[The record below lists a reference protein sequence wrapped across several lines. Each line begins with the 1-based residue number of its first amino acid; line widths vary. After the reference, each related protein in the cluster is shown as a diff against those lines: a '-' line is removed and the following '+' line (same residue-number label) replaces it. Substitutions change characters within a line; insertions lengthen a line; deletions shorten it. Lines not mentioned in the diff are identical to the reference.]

1 MAHQIFTARRALAT
15 MFISAFV
22 SSPASAS
29 PITISE
35 AVHRAADVGPAVVQA
50 RGAVSAAE
58 ARARLAGL
66 RLNPEVGLAVEG
78 FGGTGEYRGVR
89 QSETTLSVSQRF
101 ELGGKRTARR
111 DVAEAE
117 LRGAQISLLQARTE
131 ARSGATTRFAEL
143 SVARDRLA
151 LAMASEARARELAR
165 IVRLLVEAGREPPL
179 RALRAQAAAAE
190 VEATRRAAETALL
203 QASSALASVL
213 GQGDTQVEAEGSY
226 ELGPQG
232 TPSSHALNAP
242 YPTET
247 PSLPVQLAL
256 AERDA
261 ARARLRLEQAG
272 AIPDVTGDFGIR
284 RIESSRDLALV
295 AGISVPI
302 PLANNNR
309 NAVQAARIEAELAE
323 ARLAQAQREDIRL
336 VRDAR
341 SGLDAANARVASLEL
356 SGLREAR
363 EAVRLAE
370 IGYRA
375 GKFSLLELLDAQSA
389 LNQAET
395 SLLDAKLAR
404 AQAAATLAKVIAR

>member
-1 MAHQIFTARRALAT
+1 MAPRIFTVRTALAT
-15 MFISAFV
+15 MFISALV
-22 SSPASAS
+22 SSPTFAS

-35 AVHRAADVGPAVVQA
+35 AVHRADDVGPAVVQA

-78 FGGTGEYRGVR
+78 FGGTGEYRGIR

-111 DVAEAE
+111 EVAEAE
-117 LRGAQISLLQARTE
+117 LRGAKIRLLQARTE
-131 ARSGATTRFAEL
+131 AKSGAATRFAEL

-151 LAMASEARARELAR
+151 LAMASEARAREMAR

-190 VEATRRAAETALL
+190 VEATRRAAEATLL
-203 QASSALASVL
+203 QAGSALASVL
-213 GQGDTQVEAEGSY
+213 GQGEIQVEAEGPY
-226 ELGPQG
+226 ELAPQEMLG
-232 TPSSHALNAP
+232 SQAMTASPLTATPSF
-242 YPTET
+242 
-247 PSLPVQLAL
+247 PVQLAL

-284 RIESSRDLALV
+284 RIESSKDLALV

-323 ARLAQAQREDIRL
+323 ARLTQAQRENIRSI
-336 VRDAR
+336 RDAR
-341 SGLDAANARVASLEL
+341 SGLDAANARVASLQL

-375 GKFSLLELLDAQSA
+375 GKFSLLELLDVQSA

-404 AQAAATLAKVIAR
+404 AQAAATLSKLTAR

>member
-1 MAHQIFTARRALAT
+1 MARQIFTVRRALTT
-15 MFISAFV
+15 MLISAVV
-22 SSPASAS
+22 SSPTFAS

-50 RGAVSAAE
+50 RGEVSAAE

-78 FGGTGEYRGVR
+78 FGGTGEFRGIR

-190 VEATRRAAETALL
+190 VEATRRAAEATLL
-203 QASSALASVL
+203 QAGSALASVL
-213 GQGDTQVEAEGSY
+213 GQGDTQVEAEGPY
-226 ELGPQG
+226 DLAPQEMPSSQALSATSLSG
-232 TPSSHALNAP
+232 TPSI
-242 YPTET
+242 
-247 PSLPVQLAL
+247 PVQLAL

-284 RIESSRDLALV
+284 RIESSKDLALV

-323 ARLAQAQREDIRL
+323 ARLTQAQREDIRL

-356 SGLREAR
+356 SGLRESR

-404 AQAAATLAKVIAR
+404 AQAAATLAKVTAR

>member
-22 SSPASAS
+22 GSPTSAS

-66 RLNPEVGLAVEG
+66 RLNPELGLAVEG
-78 FGGTGEYRGVR
+78 FGGTGEYRGIR

-111 DVAEAE
+111 DVAQAE

-131 ARSGATTRFAEL
+131 ATSSATTRFAEL

-151 LAMASEARARELAR
+151 LAMSSEARARDLAR

-190 VEATRRAAETALL
+190 VEAARRAAEATLL
-203 QASSALASVL
+203 QAGSALASVL
-213 GQGDTQVEAEGSY
+213 GQGETQVEAAGSY
-226 ELGPQG
+226 ELAPQEMLSSQG
-232 TPSSHALNAP
+232 MTPSRLTA
-242 YPTET
+242 T
-247 PSLPVQLAL
+247 PSFPVQLAL

-309 NAVQAARIEAELAE
+309 NAVQAARIEAEMAE
-323 ARLAQAQREDIRL
+323 ARLIQTQREDIRL

-341 SGLDAANARVASLEL
+341 SSLDAANARVASLQL

-375 GKFSLLELLDAQSA
+375 GKFSLLELLDTQTA

-404 AQAAATLAKVIAR
+404 AQAAATLAKVTAR

>member
-22 SSPASAS
+22 GSPTSAS

-50 RGAVSAAE
+50 RGAVSSAE

-66 RLNPEVGLAVEG
+66 RLNPELGLAVEG
-78 FGGTGEYRGVR
+78 FGGTGEYRGLR
-89 QSETTLSVSQRF
+89 QSETTLSISQRF

-117 LRGAQISLLQARTE
+117 LRGAKISLLQARTE
-131 ARSGATTRFAEL
+131 ATSGATTRFAEL
-143 SVARDRLA
+143 SIARDRLA

-203 QASSALASVL
+203 QASSALASIL

-232 TPSSHALNAP
+232 TPSSQALNAP
-242 YPTET
+242 YLTET
-247 PSLPVQLAL
+247 PSFPVQLAL

-309 NAVQAARIEAELAE
+309 NGVQAARIEAELAE
-323 ARLAQAQREDIRL
+323 ARLAQALREDIRL

-341 SGLDAANARVASLEL
+341 SGLEAANARVASLEL

-389 LNQAET
+389 LNQAES

-404 AQAAATLAKVIAR
+404 AQAAASLAKVTAR